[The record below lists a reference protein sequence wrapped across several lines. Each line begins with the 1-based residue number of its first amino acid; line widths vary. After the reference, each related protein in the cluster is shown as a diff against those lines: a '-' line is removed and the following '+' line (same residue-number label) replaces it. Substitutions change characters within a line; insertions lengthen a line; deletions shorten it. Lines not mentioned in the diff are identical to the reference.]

1 MTDEERYAAL
11 DELGAKRD
19 AALIEAT
26 RQSTLK
32 EINEQNAKAQADAQ
46 AAAELAAMKAVAT
59 AAREAKT
66 VDYGDPKAARQFD
79 AMYAVIKV
87 DPDNAGKTPTE
98 MVQAAHN
105 AVPALRG
112 IAKAPAKPAEPA
124 RRATREV
131 PTTLAGLPN
140 AGQPIVQD
148 ELVAQF
154 NALGG
159 DTRKQ
164 ERFMAGLT
172 ASQVDKLVR
181 WADSQVAAR

>member
-1 MTDEERYAAL
+1 MDHWN
-11 DELGAKRD
+11 GVP
-19 AALIEAT
+19 
-26 RQSTLK
+26 
-32 EINEQNAKAQADAQ
+32 INEQNARAQAEAT
-46 AAAELAAMKAVAT
+46 AELAAMKAVAV

-66 VDYGDPKAARQFD
+66 VDYGDPKAAKQFD
-79 AMYAVIKV
+79 AMYAVIKG

-98 MVQAAHN
+98 MVQAAHD
-105 AVPALRG
+105 AVLALRG
-112 IAKAPAKPAEPA
+112 IAKAPAKPAETP
-124 RRATREV
+124 RPRAPREV

-172 ASQVDKLVR
+172 PNQVDKLVR

>member
-46 AAAELAAMKAVAT
+46 AAAELAAMKAVAV

-66 VDYGDPKAARQFD
+66 VDYGDPKAAKQFD
-79 AMYAVIKV
+79 QFFAAVKA
-87 DPDNAGKTPTE
+87 DLDNAGKTPAELVSAAHE
-98 MVQAAHN
+98 MVLAM
-105 AVPALRG
+105 RG
-112 IAKAPAKPAEPA
+112 IAKAPAKPAEPV

-172 ASQVDKLVR
+172 ANQVDKLVR